1 MVAIPTVKTFCGC
14 CDLKIPC
21 IVMAILRLIVYII
34 SVLAYLYFFVVLE
47 IIFREK
53 QNRYFRDG
61 QVDVLIRVLVFV
73 VSVNIFVTILFII
86 GVKSVRFENPILLRL
101 DCWLSCDNI
110 INNFFKP
117 LFSQKNHAKMEYY
130 VIAVGLNALLFVFLF
145 KIFLLAFAA
154 IECYILLCSYSLY
167 MEYKNSCQVTQS
179 VIYNTVNTEIKDE
192 NYPNGAEP
200 SEKHYNQCLARV

>member
-47 IIFREK
+47 IIFRDK
-53 QNRYFRDG
+53 QNRYFRDE

-86 GVKSVRFENPILLRL
+86 GVKSVRFDKGGEILSHWRFQLNSLTWVHYDPILLRL
-101 DCWLSCDNI
+101 GCWVVTIYD
-110 INNFFKP
+110 K
-117 LFSQKNHAKMEYY
+117 H
-130 VIAVGLNALLFVFLF
+130 FLKLHF
-145 KIFLLAFAA
+145 I
-154 IECYILLCSYSLY
+154 SL
-167 MEYKNSCQVTQS
+167 
-179 VIYNTVNTEIKDE
+179 
-192 NYPNGAEP
+192 
-200 SEKHYNQCLARV
+200 EKSR